1 MDKDL
6 RFVLHSTIKKVYEDI
21 EERFNFNT
29 AISSIMELVNAIN
42 HYRDK
47 DNINRDLLGEAIESL
62 ITLLSPFVPHITEEM
77 WQLIGKK
84 DSIHNQPWPKYD
96 NEALKR
102 EERELV
108 IQVNGKVRDR
118 IIVPINA
125 TKEEIEKTAL
135 EQDKIKDY
143 IEGKEIIKI
152 IVIPK
157 RLINIV
163 IKT

>member
-62 ITLLSPFVPHITEEM
+62 ITLLSPFVPYIIEEM

-102 EERELV
+102 EERS
-108 IQVNGKVRDR
+108 
-118 IIVPINA
+118 
-125 TKEEIEKTAL
+125 
-135 EQDKIKDY
+135 
-143 IEGKEIIKI
+143 
-152 IVIPK
+152 
-157 RLINIV
+157 
-163 IKT
+163 